1 MARQKSIIKLE
12 GTIGDITFLKTRD
25 GYLAKEKTHISA
37 DRIANDPAFE
47 RTRENNAEFGRAGKA
62 SKTLRTAFRTQLQKV
77 SDSRMVS
84 RLTKEMMRV
93 IQADATNTRGR
104 RNVIDGEAAF
114 LEGFDFNVNG
124 KLSTTLYAPYTTTLD
139 RVTGDAQVSVPAF
152 TPATS
157 VAAPSGTTHFRVI
170 TAAGAVDFESNSFEV
185 DATESAVLPWDN
197 TATDPLTLD
206 LTLPAASTH
215 PLFLIVGI
223 EFLQQVNGTQYP
235 LKNGAF
241 NSMGIV
247 KVDA

>member
-1 MARQKSIIKLE
+1 MAKQRSIIKLE

-93 IQADATNTRGR
+93 IQADATNDRGK

-124 KLSTTLYAPYTTTLD
+124 KLSTTLYAPFNMTLD
-139 RVTGDAQVSVPAF
+139 RVTGNAQVSVPAF
-152 TPATS
+152 IPTTS
-157 VAAPSGTTHFRVI
+157 IAAPSGTTHFRVL
-170 TAAGAVDFESNSFEV
+170 TAAGAVDFENNSYTV
-185 DATESAVLPWDN
+185 DAAESAVLPWDN
-197 TATDPLTLD
+197 TATDPVSLD
-206 LTLPAASTH
+206 LTLPAGSTQ
-215 PLFLIVGI
+215 PLFLVVGV
-223 EFLQQVNGTQYP
+223 EFLQMVNGNQYP

-241 NSMGIV
+241 NALGIV